1 MKNNFRV
8 TILILGLI
16 LSALLVPSQSFAKT
30 KASIQD
36 LDVRI
41 EDGIVIIGFVIDNC
55 FSPKMEEAVLSGVPT
70 TFHIRILVQNR
81 RWLFLRSNVL
91 DVTLERTIKYE
102 RLKREF
108 RVILP
113 ETTELVHTTT
123 SFFEAK
129 EWMSRVEDLALIPT
143 WRLDENR
150 EYTLRVKAELS
161 KVNLPLF
168 FRYIFFFVSLW
179 DFETDWHNTP
189 LILEGSGP

>member
-1 MKNNFRV
+1 MTNISRV

-16 LSALLVPSQSFAKT
+16 LFAFLIPSHSYAKT

-36 LDVRI
+36 MEVRKD
-41 EDGIVIIGFVIDNC
+41 DGIVSIGFVIENC
-55 FSPKMEEAVLSGVPT
+55 FNSKMEEAVLSGVPT
-70 TFHIRILVQNR
+70 TFHIRIIVENR
-81 RWLFLRSNVL
+81 RWLFLKSNVL

-113 ETTELVHTTT
+113 ETPQVVHTTT

-129 EWMSRVEDLALIPT
+129 EWMSRVKDLALFPL
-143 WRLDENR
+143 WRLEEDE

-168 FRYIFFFVSLW
+168 FRYILFFVSLW
-179 DFETDWHNTP
+179 DFETDWHKTR
-189 LILEGSGP
+189 LSLDSMGP